1 MTTSPDIALAIVGL
15 GKIARDQH
23 LPAIASVDGVALAAV
38 ASRNAGLDGTP
49 SFHDIEQLLAS
60 DVMFDAV
67 SLCTPPQG
75 RFNQAHAALKAGKH
89 VMLEKPPGATISE
102 VHALERL
109 AERQGVS
116 LYATWHSREAAA
128 VGPAREFLKDALI
141 RSVSVA

>member
-1 MTTSPDIALAIVGL
+1 E
-15 GKIARDQH
+15 
-23 LPAIASVDGVALAAV
+23 DGVALAAV
-38 ASRNAGLDGTP
+38 ASRKAGLDGTP

-67 SLCTPPQG
+67 SICTPPQG

-89 VMLEKPPGATISE
+89 VMLEKPPCATISE

-109 AERQGVS
+109 ADRQGVS

-128 VGPAREFLKDALI
+128 VGP
-141 RSVSVA
+141 